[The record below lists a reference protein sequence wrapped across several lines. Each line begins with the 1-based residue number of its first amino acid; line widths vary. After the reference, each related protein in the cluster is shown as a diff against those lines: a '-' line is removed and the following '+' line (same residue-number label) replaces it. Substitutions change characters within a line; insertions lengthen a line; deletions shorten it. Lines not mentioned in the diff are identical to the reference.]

1 MALGTNTYMFMW
13 KGHLCTL
20 SYFSRKSSGIH
31 NIHSVCWGCLAH
43 HWHHQF
49 LVPTT
54 KALPFHVPF
63 TFTLVGDFVWTYIV
77 WLPLQKPN
85 PLLPLA
91 GHVDLSFGWRPV
103 GVPRAGLGSKKAG
116 CRAIRSRKH
125 LDEASWGGQHAGDF
139 CWVNISSF
147 PWKFNGG
154 TCLIWSMSI
163 AYMRKVV
170 SPCCNWPAKNLRQTK
185 KIASFRSHDKTTYTQ
200 ISDLRSVLTKLS
212 DFLRICGTR
221 WN

>member
-1 MALGTNTYMFMW
+1 MGLVYIMTIFFHFPLPWWEEEYRVFCQILALYCRCSLWHLVRIHMFMW

-31 NIHSVCWGCLAH
+31 NIHSVCWGCVA
-43 HWHHQF
+43 HHQF

-63 TFTLVGDFVWTYIV
+63 TFTLVGDFVGTYMV

-91 GHVDLSFGWRPV
+91 GHVDLSFGWQAV

-116 CRAIRSRKH
+116 CRAIRSRKR

-147 PWKFNGG
+147 PWKFKGG
-154 TCLIWSMSI
+154 TFVCLKYEYNIHEESCFTI
-163 AYMRKVV
+163 
-170 SPCCNWPAKNLRQTK
+170 LQ
-185 KIASFRSHDKTTYTQ
+185 
-200 ISDLRSVLTKLS
+200 LTSQKP
-212 DFLRICGTR
+212 
-221 WN
+221 